1 MRILLLAVCLA
12 APAIAQDNRVTL
24 GGGQVQGVGTINV
37 TAGSGNAQANAG
49 ILAEGAQAQTIGT
62 IAQQNDQASTNS
74 ETARAAI
81 LDGAFSR
88 STGWVAVS
96 GSAGHDNQ
104 QANIAAIAIGIEAG
118 AAGDILLSQ
127 TRASQEPAGRPGR
140 PAATGDR
147 LADIGDEAFAGS
159 SGLVQVSLIGGDR
172 NTSANSFALSVIGRS
187 EQ

>member
-1 MRILLLAVCLA
+1 MRILILAVCLA
-12 APAIAQDNRVTL
+12 APAMGQDNRVTL
-24 GGGQVQGVGTINV
+24 GGGQVRGVGTINA

-49 ILAEGAQAQTIGT
+49 IIAEGPQVQAIGT
-62 IAQQNDQASTNS
+62 IGQHSDQSSTNS
-74 ETARAAI
+74 ESARAAI

-96 GSAGHDNQ
+96 GAAGHDNQ

-140 PAATGDR
+140 AAATGDR
-147 LADIGDEAFAGS
+147 LAEVGNEAFAGS